1 MMLSSRVR
9 GALTIP
15 ALILSI
21 PWNLAIVLLIAV
33 ASALHGVVYVMA
45 SVQNSVSIWL
55 TKP

>member
-1 MMLSSRVR
+1 MTAWMR

-15 ALILSI
+15 LLILSI

-45 SVQNSVSIWL
+45 SVQNAVSIWL